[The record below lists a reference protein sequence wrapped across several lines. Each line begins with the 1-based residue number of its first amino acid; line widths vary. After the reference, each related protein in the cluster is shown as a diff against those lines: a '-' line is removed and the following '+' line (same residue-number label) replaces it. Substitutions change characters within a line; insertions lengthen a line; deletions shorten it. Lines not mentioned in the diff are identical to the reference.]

1 MTSNGRL
8 YSSFFFL
15 MIRRPPRSTLF
26 PYTTLFRSAR
36 GGDRTRSRTRET
48 LAVEHRRLFRTPG
61 WREAEV
67 LVRARRRAS
76 AARRAG
82 EKALL
87 HQERLVHLLERA
99 RVLAHGGGDG
109 RETHGSALELL
120 DDGLQDPAVH
130 VVEPELVHVQPF
142 QRFTG
147 DRRRDLAPGAH
158 LRVVAYPL
166 QQPVRDARRAAA
178 AAGDLRE
185 APPLR
190 PDVDDAGRA

>member
-67 LVRARRRAS
+67 RSEEHTSELQSPCNLVC
-76 AARRAG
+76 
-82 EKALL
+82 
-87 HQERLVHLLERA
+87 RLLLEKKKKIFHNIRP
-99 RVLAHGGGDG
+99 LY
-109 RETHGSALELL
+109 
-120 DDGLQDPAVH
+120 
-130 VVEPELVHVQPF
+130 PEI
-142 QRFTG
+142 
-147 DRRRDLAPGAH
+147 
-158 LRVVAYPL
+158 
-166 QQPVRDARRAAA
+166 
-178 AAGDLRE
+178 
-185 APPLR
+185 R
-190 PDVDDAGRA
+190 P